1 MIKVTQENGL
11 FKDLA
16 RYLVERQDLALWTR
30 VLKPEGFDES
40 APEAPSRRYLLDQV
54 VQTALPETKNADEV
68 SSTVKAFMHCDMPG
82 ELIELL
88 ERIVLQGS
96 DFSNNKNLQNLLIL
110 TAIRANKEKVM
121 EYINRL
127 DNFDGPDIAKI
138 AASEQHELYE
148 EALTIYVKFGKKST
162 GEEQLQH
169 HVSAVEVLVDLIR
182 DLERAKEFAERVNVK
197 AVWSKLAKA
206 QLDAQLVCEAI
217 HSYIKAKDP
226 SDYHLVINA
235 AESAENYE
243 ELVTYLKMA
252 RKDVKESVLDTQLI
266 YALARINKLS
276 ELEELISGPNVAKID
291 QIGERCFDEGLFE
304 AAKILFSNINNN
316 AKLALCYINLEQYR
330 EAVDAATKANSV
342 SSWKEVCLACL
353 RANEIRLANIC
364 GLHIIVHPDHLEDLI
379 GHYERAGRSSEL
391 MQLMEQVSHAM
402 I

>member
-1 MIKVTQENGL
+1 MFVEPSAFYCHLLLPEPTCVTSIHFISHLLCNNSYTVIPAIPAIIIGECDEALIKVTQENGL

-148 EALTIYVKFGKKST
+148 EALTIYIKFGKKST

-182 DLERAKEFAERVNVK
+182 DLER
-197 AVWSKLAKA
+197 S
-206 QLDAQLVCEAI
+206 
-217 HSYIKAKDP
+217 
-226 SDYHLVINA
+226 
-235 AESAENYE
+235 
-243 ELVTYLKMA
+243 VT
-252 RKDVKESVLDTQLI
+252 S
-266 YALARINKLS
+266 
-276 ELEELISGPNVAKID
+276 PP
-291 QIGERCFDEGLFE
+291 
-304 AAKILFSNINNN
+304 
-316 AKLALCYINLEQYR
+316 INLLSLS
-330 EAVDAATKANSV
+330 AHCL
-342 SSWKEVCLACL
+342 EVQLKL
-353 RANEIRLANIC
+353 L
-364 GLHIIVHPDHLEDLI
+364 GLDKHKT
-379 GHYERAGRSSEL
+379 
-391 MQLMEQVSHAM
+391 
-402 I
+402 

>member
-1 MIKVTQENGL
+1 MLAGECDEALIKVTQENGL

-148 EALTIYVKFGKKST
+148 EALTIYIKFGKKST

-182 DLERAKEFAERVNVK
+182 DLERSATLPFLSSFYRLLSFLLSCLPLSAT
-197 AVWSKLAKA
+197 LLFA
-206 QLDAQLVCEAI
+206 QLI
-217 HSYIKAKDP
+217 H
-226 SDYHLVINA
+226 
-235 AESAENYE
+235 
-243 ELVTYLKMA
+243 M
-252 RKDVKESVLDTQLI
+252 
-266 YALARINKLS
+266 
-276 ELEELISGPNVAKID
+276 ISHD
-291 QIGERCFDEGLFE
+291 M
-304 AAKILFSNINNN
+304 
-316 AKLALCYINLEQYR
+316 
-330 EAVDAATKANSV
+330 T
-342 SSWKEVCLACL
+342 
-353 RANEIRLANIC
+353 
-364 GLHIIVHPDHLEDLI
+364 
-379 GHYERAGRSSEL
+379 
-391 MQLMEQVSHAM
+391 
-402 I
+402 

>member
-148 EALTIYVKFGKKST
+148 EALTIYIKFGKKST

-182 DLERAKEFAERVNVK
+182 DLERSADRP
-197 AVWSKLAKA
+197 SPSPPSL
-206 QLDAQLVCEAI
+206 LS
-217 HSYIKAKDP
+217 SYLLPPILP
-226 SDYHLVINA
+226 SCLPSLPSSPPVLSSLSSRHLPF
-235 AESAENYE
+235 YF
-243 ELVTYLKMA
+243 T
-252 RKDVKESVLDTQLI
+252 
-266 YALARINKLS
+266 
-276 ELEELISGPNVAKID
+276 
-291 QIGERCFDEGLFE
+291 
-304 AAKILFSNINNN
+304 
-316 AKLALCYINLEQYR
+316 
-330 EAVDAATKANSV
+330 
-342 SSWKEVCLACL
+342 
-353 RANEIRLANIC
+353 
-364 GLHIIVHPDHLEDLI
+364 
-379 GHYERAGRSSEL
+379 HYKP
-391 MQLMEQVSHAM
+391 
-402 I
+402 

>member
-148 EALTIYVKFGKKST
+148 EALTIYIKFGKKST

-182 DLERAKEFAERVNVK
+182 DLERLVPVTSSHPVNPT
-197 AVWSKLAKA
+197 L
-206 QLDAQLVCEAI
+206 
-217 HSYIKAKDP
+217 SYPPYPTSFRLTSSYLLQYYIP
-226 SDYHLVINA
+226 SH
-235 AESAENYE
+235 
-243 ELVTYLKMA
+243 
-252 RKDVKESVLDTQLI
+252 
-266 YALARINKLS
+266 
-276 ELEELISGPNVAKID
+276 P
-291 QIGERCFDEGLFE
+291 
-304 AAKILFSNINNN
+304 ILFLSFHFLLLRHLL
-316 AKLALCYINLEQYR
+316 KEMT
-330 EAVDAATKANSV
+330 VTTKR
-342 SSWKEVCLACL
+342 C
-353 RANEIRLANIC
+353 
-364 GLHIIVHPDHLEDLI
+364 
-379 GHYERAGRSSEL
+379 
-391 MQLMEQVSHAM
+391 
-402 I
+402 

>member
-148 EALTIYVKFGKKST
+148 EALTIYIKFGKKST

-182 DLERAKEFAERVNVK
+182 DLERLVPVTSSHPVNPTLSYPPYPTSFRLTSSYLLQYYIPSHSLPVISFFAVTTSIERNDCDDK
-197 AVWSKLAKA
+197 TLLKH
-206 QLDAQLVCEAI
+206 D
-217 HSYIKAKDP
+217 
-226 SDYHLVINA
+226 NA
-235 AESAENYE
+235 FMFQ
-243 ELVTYLKMA
+243 T
-252 RKDVKESVLDTQLI
+252 
-266 YALARINKLS
+266 
-276 ELEELISGPNVAKID
+276 
-291 QIGERCFDEGLFE
+291 
-304 AAKILFSNINNN
+304 
-316 AKLALCYINLEQYR
+316 
-330 EAVDAATKANSV
+330 
-342 SSWKEVCLACL
+342 
-353 RANEIRLANIC
+353 
-364 GLHIIVHPDHLEDLI
+364 
-379 GHYERAGRSSEL
+379 
-391 MQLMEQVSHAM
+391 
-402 I
+402 